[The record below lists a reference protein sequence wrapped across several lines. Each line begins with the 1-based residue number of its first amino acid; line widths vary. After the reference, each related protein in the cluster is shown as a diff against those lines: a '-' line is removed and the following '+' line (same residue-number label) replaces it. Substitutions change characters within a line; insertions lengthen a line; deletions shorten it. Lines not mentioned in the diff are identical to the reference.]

1 MMVLRRGRRFD
12 FARQCR
18 DEEVEERKVPILL
31 ANNEFGTAIDRA
43 A

>member
-1 MMVLRRGRRFD
+1 MLRRGCRFD

-18 DEEVEERKVPILL
+18 DAEVERRKVPILL
-31 ANNEFGTAIDRA
+31 ANDEFGTPIDGA